1 MRKQIVGMVKIYVVA
16 VFLAFA
22 LIVGVF
28 ALPTHNMQQN
38 MKESAQTLL
47 DEGVYPT
54 FLDGILI
61 RMRPGNVLDL
71 KTLLLNNRITARDNF
86 TDALM
91 LAQASYDGVE
101 PLLERAMA
109 VYRWSTEDENSFGL
123 LQAIINENDTQ
134 LVRKQYDR
142 YWHGYLVVLKPL
154 LLVFNLSQIRVI
166 NLIVLTLLLGYCI
179 FLMHR
184 KISKNYCGCFLFALL
199 FFMPFTIP
207 FCMQYCTATYVLLIA
222 LIILFKRYEWL
233 QQEQRLAYFFMI
245 VGMTVVYVDYL
256 TFPLVTFGIP
266 VIFVLLLAPEKN
278 TIKADLLR
286 VFRYG
291 IDWSIGY
298 VGLWASK
305 WILASLI
312 MHQNLIKESLKQVA
326 FRASAISEMGDFK
339 ITFFQAIGSNVC
351 NYVNIVY
358 MIVILIG
365 LLAVCHQIKLKN
377 CSLSEVFR
385 EYGIY
390 LFIALMPFVWYG
402 LFKNHSYGH
411 GSFTFRCLFI
421 TVFAGMVFLEKWKD
435 KCRSRD

>member
-1 MRKQIVGMVKIYVVA
+1 MRKQIVGMIQLYVLG

-22 LIVGVF
+22 LIVGAF
-28 ALPTHNMQQN
+28 ALPTRNMQQN
-38 MKESAQTLL
+38 MKESAHTLL

-54 FLDGILI
+54 FLDDILV

-71 KTLLLNNRITARDNF
+71 KTLLFNNRITARDNF

-91 LAQASYDGVE
+91 LAQASYDGTE

-109 VYRWSTEDENSFGL
+109 VYRWSTEDENPFGF
-123 LQAIINENDTQ
+123 LQSIINGNDTQ
-134 LVRKQYDR
+134 IVRKQYDR

-154 LLVFNLSQIRVI
+154 LLIFDLSQIRII
-166 NLIVLTLLLGYCI
+166 NLVVLTLLLGYCVL
-179 FLMHR
+179 LMYQ
-184 KISKNYCGCFLFALL
+184 KIAKNYCGWFLYALL

-222 LIILFKRYEWL
+222 LIILFKHYEWL
-233 QQEQRLAYFFMI
+233 QQESRLAYFFMI
-245 VGMTVVYVDYL
+245 VGMTVAYVDYL

-266 VIFVLLLAPEKN
+266 VIFVLLSDPKKR
-278 TIKADLLR
+278 TFKVDLLR

-312 MHQNLIKESLKQVA
+312 MHQNLIKESLQQVA
-326 FRASAISEMGDFK
+326 FRASSTSEMGDFK

-351 NYVNIVY
+351 NYVNLVY
-358 MIVILIG
+358 IIVILVG
-365 LLAVCHQIKLKN
+365 LISVCRKIRPKQYSLPEVLKQ
-377 CSLSEVFR
+377 
-385 EYGIY
+385 YGIY
-390 LFIALMPFVWYG
+390 LLIAMTPFVWYG
-402 LFKNHSYGH
+402 VFKNHSYGH

-421 TVFAGMVFLEKWKD
+421 TVFAGMVFLEKWKEQ
-435 KCRSRD
+435 CRSRD

>member
-1 MRKQIVGMVKIYVVA
+1 MRKQIVGMIQLYVLG

-22 LIVGVF
+22 LIVGAF
-28 ALPTHNMQQN
+28 ALPTRNMQQN
-38 MKESAQTLL
+38 MKESAHTLL

-54 FLDGILI
+54 FLDDILV

-71 KTLLLNNRITARDNF
+71 KTLLFNNRITARDNF

-91 LAQASYDGVE
+91 LAQASYDGTE

-109 VYRWSTEDENSFGL
+109 VYRWSTEDENPFGF
-123 LQAIINENDTQ
+123 LQAIINGNDTQ
-134 LVRKQYDR
+134 IVRKQYDR
-142 YWHGYLVVLKPL
+142 YWHGYLVVLKPM

-166 NLIVLTLLLGYCI
+166 NLVVLTLLLGYCV
-179 FLMHR
+179 FLMYQ
-184 KISKNYCGCFLFALL
+184 KIAKNYCEWFLYALL

-222 LIILFKRYEWL
+222 LIILFKHYEWL
-233 QQEQRLAYFFMI
+233 QQESRLAYFFMI
-245 VGMTVVYVDYL
+245 VGMTVAYVDYL

-266 VIFVLLLAPEKN
+266 VIFVLLSDPKKR
-278 TIKADLLR
+278 TFKVDLLR

-312 MHQNLIKESLKQVA
+312 MHQNLIKESLQQVA
-326 FRASAISEMGDFK
+326 FRASSTSEMGDFK

-351 NYVNIVY
+351 NYVNLVY
-358 MIVILIG
+358 IIVILVG
-365 LLAVCHQIKLKN
+365 LISVCRKIRPKQYSLPEVLKQ
-377 CSLSEVFR
+377 
-385 EYGIY
+385 YGIY
-390 LFIALMPFVWYG
+390 LLIAMTPFVWYG
-402 LFKNHSYGH
+402 VFKNHSYGH

-421 TVFAGMVFLEKWKD
+421 TVFAGMVFLEKWKEQ
-435 KCRSRD
+435 CRSRD

>member
-1 MRKQIVGMVKIYVVA
+1 MRKQIVGMIQLYVLG

-22 LIVGVF
+22 LIVGAF
-28 ALPTHNMQQN
+28 ALPTRNMQQN
-38 MKESAQTLL
+38 MKESAHTLL

-54 FLDGILI
+54 FLDDILV

-71 KTLLLNNRITARDNF
+71 KTLLFNNRITARDNF

-91 LAQASYDGVE
+91 LAQASYDGTE

-109 VYRWSTEDENSFGL
+109 VYRWSTEDENPFGL
-123 LQAIINENDTQ
+123 LQAIVDGNDTQ

-154 LLVFNLSQIRVI
+154 LLIFDLSQIRII
-166 NLIVLTLLLGYCI
+166 NLVVLTLLLGYCV
-179 FLMHR
+179 FLMYQ
-184 KISKNYCGCFLFALL
+184 KIAKNYCGWFLYALL

-222 LIILFKRYEWL
+222 LIILFKHYEWL
-233 QQEQRLAYFFMI
+233 QQESRLAYFFMLL
-245 VGMTVVYVDYL
+245 GMTVAYVDYL

-266 VIFVLLLAPEKN
+266 VIFVLLLDRKKN
-278 TIKADLLR
+278 TIKVDLLR

-305 WILASLI
+305 WIVASLI
-312 MHQNLIKESLKQVA
+312 MHQNLIEESLQQVA
-326 FRASAISEMGDFK
+326 FRASSTSEMGDFK

-351 NYVNIVY
+351 NYVNLVY
-358 MIVILIG
+358 IIVILVG
-365 LLAVCHQIKLKN
+365 LISVCRKIRPKQYSLPEVLKQ
-377 CSLSEVFR
+377 
-385 EYGIY
+385 YGIY
-390 LFIALMPFVWYG
+390 LLIAMTPFVWYG
-402 LFKNHSYGH
+402 VFKNHSYGH

-421 TVFAGMVFLEKWKD
+421 TVFAGMVFLEKWKEQ
-435 KCRSRD
+435 CRSRD

>member
-1 MRKQIVGMVKIYVVA
+1 MRKQVVGMIQLYVLG

-22 LIVGVF
+22 LIVGAF
-28 ALPTHNMQQN
+28 ALPTRNMQQN
-38 MKESAQTLL
+38 MKESAHTLL

-54 FLDGILI
+54 FLDDILV

-71 KTLLLNNRITARDNF
+71 KTLLFNNRITSIDNF

-91 LAQASYDGVE
+91 LAQASYDGTE

-109 VYRWSTEDENSFGL
+109 VYRWSTEDENPFGF
-123 LQAIINENDTQ
+123 LQSIINGNDTQ
-134 LVRKQYDR
+134 IVRKQYDR

-154 LLVFNLSQIRVI
+154 LLLFNLSQIRVI

-184 KISKNYCGCFLFALL
+184 KISKKYCGWFLYALL

-222 LIILFKRYEWL
+222 LIILIKRFEWL
-233 QQEQRLAYFFMI
+233 QQGPRLAYFFMI
-245 VGMTVVYVDYL
+245 VGMTVAYVDYL
-256 TFPLVTFGIP
+256 TFPLVTYGIP
-266 VIFVLLLAPEKN
+266 VIFVLLSDPKKR
-278 TIKADLLR
+278 TFKVDLLR

-291 IDWSIGY
+291 IDWSSGY

-312 MHQNLIKESLKQVA
+312 MHQNLIKESLEQVA
-326 FRASAISEMGDFK
+326 FRASSTSEMGDFK

-351 NYVNIVY
+351 NYVNLVY
-358 MIVILIG
+358 IIVILVG
-365 LLAVCHQIKLKN
+365 LISVCRKIRPKQYSLPEVLKQ
-377 CSLSEVFR
+377 
-385 EYGIY
+385 YGIY
-390 LFIALMPFVWYG
+390 LLIAMTPFVWYG
-402 LFKNHSYGH
+402 VFKNHSYGH

-421 TVFAGMVFLEKWKD
+421 TVFAGMVFLEKWKEQ
-435 KCRSRD
+435 CRSRD

>member
-1 MRKQIVGMVKIYVVA
+1 MRKQVVGMIQLYVLG

-22 LIVGVF
+22 LIVGAF
-28 ALPTHNMQQN
+28 ALPTCNMQQN
-38 MKESAQTLL
+38 MKESAHTLL

-54 FLDGILI
+54 FLDDILV

-71 KTLLLNNRITARDNF
+71 KTLLFNNRITARDNF

-91 LAQASYDGVE
+91 LAQASYDGTE

-109 VYRWSTEDENSFGL
+109 VYRWSTEDENPFGF
-123 LQAIINENDTQ
+123 LQAIINGNDTQ
-134 LVRKQYDR
+134 IVRKQYDR

-154 LLVFNLSQIRVI
+154 LLIFDLSQIRII
-166 NLIVLTLLLGYCI
+166 NLVVLTLLLGYCV
-179 FLMHR
+179 FLMYQ
-184 KISKNYCGCFLFALL
+184 KIAKNYCGWFLYSLL

-207 FCMQYCTATYVLLIA
+207 FCMQYCTATYVLLAA
-222 LIILFKRYEWL
+222 LIILFKQYEWL
-233 QQEQRLAYFFMI
+233 QQESRLAYFFML
-245 VGMTVVYVDYL
+245 VGMTVAYVDYL

-266 VIFVLLLAPEKN
+266 VIFVLLSDPKKC
-278 TIKADLLR
+278 TFKVDLLR

-312 MHQNLIKESLKQVA
+312 MHQNLIKESLQQVA
-326 FRASAISEMGDFK
+326 FRASSTSEMGDFK

-351 NYVNIVY
+351 NYVNLVY
-358 MIVILIG
+358 IIVILVG
-365 LLAVCHQIKLKN
+365 LISVCRKIRPKQYSLLEALKQ
-377 CSLSEVFR
+377 
-385 EYGIY
+385 YGIY
-390 LFIALMPFVWYG
+390 LLIAMTPFVWYG
-402 LFKNHSYGH
+402 VFKNHSYGH

-421 TVFAGMVFLEKWKD
+421 TVFAGMVFLEKWKEQ
-435 KCRSRD
+435 CRSRD

>member
-1 MRKQIVGMVKIYVVA
+1 MRKQIVGMIQLYVLG

-22 LIVGVF
+22 LIVGAF
-28 ALPTHNMQQN
+28 ALPTRNMQQN
-38 MKESAQTLL
+38 MKESAHTLL

-54 FLDGILI
+54 FLDDILV

-71 KTLLLNNRITARDNF
+71 KTLLFNNRITARDNF

-91 LAQASYDGVE
+91 LAQASYDGTE

-109 VYRWSTEDENSFGL
+109 VYRWSTEDENPFGL
-123 LQAIINENDTQ
+123 LQAIVDGNDTQ

-142 YWHGYLVVLKPL
+142 YWHGYLVVLKPM

-166 NLIVLTLLLGYCI
+166 NLVVLTLLLGYCV
-179 FLMHR
+179 FLMYQ
-184 KISKNYCGCFLFALL
+184 KIAKNYCEWFLYALL

-222 LIILFKRYEWL
+222 LIILFKHYEWL
-233 QQEQRLAYFFMI
+233 QQESRLAYFFMI
-245 VGMTVVYVDYL
+245 VGMTVAYVDYL

-266 VIFVLLLAPEKN
+266 VIFVLLSDPKKR
-278 TIKADLLR
+278 TFKVDLLR

-291 IDWSIGY
+291 IDWSVGY

-312 MHQNLIKESLKQVA
+312 MHQNLIKESLQQVA
-326 FRASAISEMGDFK
+326 FRASSTSEMGDFK

-351 NYVNIVY
+351 N
-358 MIVILIG
+358 
-365 LLAVCHQIKLKN
+365 
-377 CSLSEVFR
+377 
-385 EYGIY
+385 
-390 LFIALMPFVWYG
+390 
-402 LFKNHSYGH
+402 
-411 GSFTFRCLFI
+411 
-421 TVFAGMVFLEKWKD
+421 
-435 KCRSRD
+435 